1 MATKKPKKESSFA
14 DLVARLN
21 AMSNMTKEEERASLM
36 EAARQEPKI
45 LDDKEVTLADIA
57 KLAGIKE
64 YQEEPKVSP
73 KAEKLVESI
82 AKESAEESIITKAIK
97 ESDADESI
105 STTIKKEVTE
115 ESKRLDKIAELEAQ
129 LAELKSQEKEE
140 ATLDVDAF
148 KETFVQEITE
158 YVKEAEADKLAE
170 LYNSFSN
177 NEVEVKEDSFL
188 IKTPETKEVIA
199 DAEKAEAPEQ
209 EVVQEKEPEAE
220 EPAVEEQPAE
230 EASGYQGGAEAR
242 SHTVTLAGDFTQEEP
257 VTDKDAESIEKMLQ
271 DAGIP
276 AEVHASEKAF
286 DKVDIAT
293 MADKEAVLKILDD
306 MVEENMDIEYTDE
319 LTEAKKKP
327 VPTSPDKWSRA
338 KAKARSKFD
347 VYPSAYANAYAA
359 KEYKKMGGGWRMG
372 KPKKKK

>member
-1 MATKKPKKESSFA
+1 MATKKSKDNSFA
-14 DLVARLN
+14 ALVARLN

-36 EAARQEPKI
+36 EAANQEPRI
-45 LDDKEVTLADIA
+45 LDEKEVSLADIA

-64 YQEEPKVSP
+64 YQDETKVSP

-82 AKESAEESIITKAIK
+82 TKEPAKESIITKAIA
-97 ESDADESI
+97 EADADDSI
-105 STTIKKEVTE
+105 STAIRKDVTE
-115 ESKRLDKIAELEAQ
+115 EDKRLSKIAELEQQ
-129 LAELKSQEKEE
+129 LADLKAEEKEE
-140 ATLDVDAF
+140 ATLDAEKF
-148 KETFVQEITE
+148 KETLINEITE
-158 YVKEAEADKLAE
+158 FVKDAEADKLAE
-170 LYNSFSN
+170 LYNSFST

-188 IKTPETKEVIA
+188 IKTPETQEIIA
-199 DAEKAEAPEQ
+199 DAEKAEAPEE

-220 EPAVEEQPAE
+220 EPTIEEEPAVEEQPTE
-230 EASGYQGGAEAR
+230 EEVGE
-242 SHTVTLAGDFTQEEP
+242 DDIEIPEE
-257 VTDKDAESIEKMLQ
+257 E
-271 DAGIP
+271 
-276 AEVHASEKAF
+276 
-286 DKVDIAT
+286 
-293 MADKEAVLKILDD
+293 
-306 MVEENMDIEYTDE
+306 IEYTDE

>member
-1 MATKKPKKESSFA
+1 MATKKPKKDTSFA

-21 AMSNMTKEEERASLM
+21 AMSNITKEEERASLM
-36 EAARQEPKI
+36 EAANQEPKI
-45 LDDKEVTLADIA
+45 LDDRDVSLADIA

-73 KAEKLVESI
+73 KAEQLVESI
-82 AKESAEESIITKAIK
+82 EKEDQSIITKAIQ

-105 STTIKKEVTE
+105 STAIRKKVTE
-115 ESKRLDKIAELEAQ
+115 EDKRLNKIAELEAQ
-129 LAELKSQEKEE
+129 LAELKAEEKEE
-140 ATLDVDAF
+140 ATLDTDAF

-188 IKTPETKEVIA
+188 IKTPETTEIIA
-199 DAEKAEAPEQ
+199 DAEKAEAPEE

-220 EPAVEEQPAE
+220 EPAVEEQPTE
-230 EASGYQGGAEAR
+230 EQP
-242 SHTVTLAGDFTQEEP
+242 TEE
-257 VTDKDAESIEKMLQ
+257 
-271 DAGIP
+271 
-276 AEVHASEKAF
+276 EVGE
-286 DKVDIAT
+286 
-293 MADKEAVLKILDD
+293 DD
-306 MVEENMDIEYTDE
+306 VELPEEEIEYTDE

-372 KPKKKK
+372 KPKKK